1 MKSRRW
7 EKRKISKI
15 MGTLVMC
22 VGVLILVAYSMQGMF
37 KQETTGDL
45 IPVSVIVSDSAGDKW
60 TALRQGLE
68 QASKDYHIELNFVS
82 TSDFHNAKEE
92 KDLIEREI
100 ENGAKGILYQTTFG
114 GTSAIE
120 NLTNTPVFLLE
131 TDVEPQEIYAVA
143 QLDHKRI
150 GSQLAQALKDTL
162 GQDLEKTR
170 IGILCGNQS
179 VLSNKQRLEG
189 LIEALP
195 PHETN
200 YVWMLSTGQQ
210 TLTEKL
216 EAAGIEQRNLDVLI
230 ALNNDDTEL
239 AVDYVLE
246 QNSSYTQ
253 IYGVGTSEKLIY
265 YLDQGMIADLIVPL
279 HFQMGYQAMEQM
291 AKYLTGS
298 APRMESVTV
307 GNLVVDKER
316 LYDDENQ
323 KIIFPNVQ

>member
-1 MKSRRW
+1 MKSKRW

-15 MGTLVMC
+15 CGTIVMC
-22 VGVLILVAYSMQGMF
+22 VGVLILVAYSMQGMVT
-37 KQETTGDL
+37 KKTTGDL
-45 IPVSVIVSDSAGDKW
+45 IPVSVIVNDSAGDQW

-68 QASKDYHIELNFVS
+68 QAAKDYHVELNFVS
-82 TSDFHNAKEE
+82 TSDFQNVREE

-114 GTSAIE
+114 GTHAVD

-143 QLDHKRI
+143 QLDQEEV
-150 GSQLAQALKDTL
+150 GSQLAQALKDTM
-162 GQDLEKTR
+162 GPDLEKIR
-170 IGILCGNQS
+170 IGVLCGNQN
-179 VLSNKQRLEG
+179 VLANKQRLEG

-195 PHETN
+195 PHEAN

-216 EAAGIEQRNLDVLI
+216 ESAGIEQRNIDVLI

-246 QNSSYTQ
+246 QNSSYTH

-265 YLDQGMIADLIVPL
+265 YLDQGMITDLIVPL

-298 APRMESVTV
+298 SPRMESVSV